1 MSVEQ
6 SLEETILDYQ
16 RRFAL
21 GTSHTA
27 KAKRYDLQY
36 FLLTAKEIS
45 EYPKP
50 LLSDFTSSLV
60 EIFIE
65 KRLQQGEKPSTVSRR
80 LATVKHLARIIA
92 EERTDF
98 LNPCRQIKNT
108 SPTVERPKALAI
120 TEMHE
125 LESKLL
131 DSLKEN
137 YHMLLLEIDNTKLR
151 EKLFKKLRNSTLISC
166 FIGTGLRSDEL
177 RVLRCDQVSDD
188 IQWLINV
195 RTKGRKFRKV
205 YLPKQ
210 LQEPLKNYLE
220 LRTRYLQES
229 LLTSYSPSI
238 DRQLPLF
245 VSIYK
250 ATLKDLTSYR
260 LNPKTIWQIVRTH
273 SLSTTLHPHLLR
285 HTFATDLLDSSND
298 IRLVAQALG
307 HSDVR
312 VTMKYTE
319 RTDDAVAEAI
329 ERKNSGIKQ
338 IFPVTKN

>member
-210 LQEPLKNYLE
+210 LQEPLKNY
-220 LRTRYLQES
+220 
-229 LLTSYSPSI
+229 
-238 DRQLPLF
+238 
-245 VSIYK
+245 
-250 ATLKDLTSYR
+250 
-260 LNPKTIWQIVRTH
+260 
-273 SLSTTLHPHLLR
+273 
-285 HTFATDLLDSSND
+285 
-298 IRLVAQALG
+298 
-307 HSDVR
+307 
-312 VTMKYTE
+312 
-319 RTDDAVAEAI
+319 
-329 ERKNSGIKQ
+329 
-338 IFPVTKN
+338 